1 MPTPSRVRI
10 SRARRI
16 AFVAWIGVSTATIGI
31 GFFGLTSL
39 VIACSG
45 RTRVWRTRSPTSA
58 TVRSSASSSPVGC
71 SCSFV
76 VPRKIA
82 GLQQTALAALALLS
96 VPLAEDDQNLVP
108 GLIVFLVVG
117 VLIGVAL
124 SSVDCPTC
132 P

>member
-1 MPTPSRVRI
+1 M
-10 SRARRI
+10 
-16 AFVAWIGVSTATIGI
+16 FGENQGVANPVTDLGYGALIGI
-31 GFFGLTSL
+31 IITGGLL
-39 VIACSG
+39 VQL
-45 RTRVWRTRSPTSA
+45 RSPPEDRRPPA
-58 TVRSSASSSPVGC
+58 DSP
-71 SCSFV
+71 
-76 VPRKIA
+76 RRA
-82 GLQQTALAALALLS
+82 GAPS